1 MSYSK
6 VIQIGSA
13 GSLNISESAGLA
25 KVSLQ
30 VSEKSAGSFP
40 GVASASVSAEVDVSV
55 VSLVD
60 AALGLASAKW
70 PQAAGLIAGLQAIV
84 DAELA
89 KA

>member
-6 VIQIGSA
+6 VIPIGSA
-13 GSLNISESAGLA
+13 GSLTISEAAGMGKIVL
-25 KVSLQ
+25 SL
-30 VSEKSAGSFP
+30 SEQSAGSFP
-40 GVASASVSAEVDVSV
+40 GAAKGSVSAELDVSV
-55 VSLVD
+55 VAVVD

-70 PQAAGLIAGLQAIV
+70 PAASGLIAGLQAIV